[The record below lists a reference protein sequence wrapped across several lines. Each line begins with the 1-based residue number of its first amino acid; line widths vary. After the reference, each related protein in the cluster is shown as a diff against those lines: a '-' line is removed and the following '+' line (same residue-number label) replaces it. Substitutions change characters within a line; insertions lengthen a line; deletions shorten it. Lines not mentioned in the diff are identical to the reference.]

1 MITGFLSLLCLGFC
15 LGYEVELENEK
26 LSKPSLNA
34 LPGPVVKRSRNV
46 TLRCQGHFQN
56 VTFML
61 GKLQD
66 PGYRQEQNSA
76 GYHAEFLLTD
86 LEPKNAGTYFC
97 AYKTMGS
104 HGWSQKSEY
113 LQLEV
118 TDDRVG
124 LGASSTKTD
133 TRIIF
138 VTAFSCLAIFLLF
151 PSVLLIY
158 RCSQQDSSP
167 EESTKRTCHPKSPK
181 HEASDSSKPER
192 ASLSSSTED
201 PQEGTWADGNSKEP
215 AEAAPVPTEE
225 PPGSCE
231 CATLKA

>member
-118 TDDRVG
+118 TASIHKQKCFCGNCGIQHHMPRDPGGVSPTCASGNRQID
-124 LGASSTKTD
+124 LGT
-133 TRIIF
+133 
-138 VTAFSCLAIFLLF
+138 SCGTCRR
-151 PSVLLIY
+151 PSPVPAPLGCGP
-158 RCSQQDSSP
+158 RAP
-167 EESTKRTCHPKSPK
+167 EEHRLGQLPVDESTF
-181 HEASDSSKPER
+181 
-192 ASLSSSTED
+192 
-201 PQEGTWADGNSKEP
+201 
-215 AEAAPVPTEE
+215 V
-225 PPGSCE
+225 
-231 CATLKA
+231 

>member
-1 MITGFLSLLCLGFC
+1 MITGFLSLLCLGLC

-66 PGYRQEQNSA
+66 PGYRQEQNSS

-97 AYKTMGS
+97 AYKTVGS

-118 TDDRVG
+118 TDDRVE
-124 LGASSTKTD
+124 LGASSTKT
-133 TRIIF
+133 
-138 VTAFSCLAIFLLF
+138 
-151 PSVLLIY
+151 
-158 RCSQQDSSP
+158 DSSP

-192 ASLSSSTED
+192 VSLSSSTED

-225 PPGSCE
+225 PPGYCE